1 MQSAASPRPTR
12 VDRKMKVPSW
22 HLKLPRRAA
31 GISIGGPAIFIR
43 QVVRPRALL
52 LLLRLQLLAG
62 AANWP
67 SACRCPLL
75 FKIGVGQ
82 AVTPP
87 GAGHCVPEAGMKAPT
102 ESVDAWH
109 AQARCARG
117 AARCDFV
124 DADREALTAVE
135 QHLNTLDA
143 SDRST
148 LQCGSAAEYLS
159 AAQGG
164 WDIVFVD
171 PPFEA
176 QLGEST
182 LQQIATAGCL
192 SNNNRVYYETSL
204 SNPEPIPEMLYE
216 VVREKT
222 AGDVRYQL
230 LTLRRA

>member
-1 MQSAASPRPTR
+1 MRRAPKKMATQLRIIGGIWRGRKLRFPDRPGLRPTGDR
-12 VDRKMKVPSW
+12 VRETLFNWLEPELGGAHCLD
-22 HLKLPRRAA
+22 LFA
-31 GISIGGPAIFIR
+31 GSG
-43 QVVRPRALL
+43 AL
-52 LLLRLQLLAG
+52 G
-62 AANWP
+62 
-67 SACRCPLL
+67 
-75 FKIGVGQ
+75 I
-82 AVTPP
+82 
-87 GAGHCVPEAGMKAPT
+87 EAL
-102 ESVDAWH
+102 S
-109 AQARCARG
+109 RG

-135 QHLNTLDA
+135 QHLNTLGA

-148 LQCGSAAEYLS
+148 LRFGTAAEYLN

-164 WDIVFVD
+164 WDIIFVD

-176 QLGEST
+176 LLGEST

-192 SNNNRVYYETSL
+192 NAHNRIYYETSL

>member
-1 MQSAASPRPTR
+1 MRRAPKKVASQLRIIGGVWRGRKLRFPDRPGLRPTGDR
-12 VDRKMKVPSW
+12 VRETLFNWLEPE
-22 HLKLPRRAA
+22 
-31 GISIGGPAIFIR
+31 
-43 QVVRPRALL
+43 
-52 LLLRLQLLAG
+52 LAG
-62 AANWP
+62 AH
-67 SACRCPLL
+67 CLDL
-75 FKIGVGQ
+75 FAGS
-82 AVTPP
+82 
-87 GAGHCVPEAGMKAPT
+87 GALGIEAL
-102 ESVDAWH
+102 S
-109 AQARCARG
+109 RG

-148 LQCGSAAEYLS
+148 LRFGTAAEYLS

-182 LQQIATAGCL
+182 LQQIAAAGCL

>member
-1 MQSAASPRPTR
+1 MRRAPKKVASQLRIIGGIWRGRKLRFPDRPGLRPTGDR
-12 VDRKMKVPSW
+12 VRETLFNWLEPE
-22 HLKLPRRAA
+22 
-31 GISIGGPAIFIR
+31 
-43 QVVRPRALL
+43 
-52 LLLRLQLLAG
+52 LAG
-62 AANWP
+62 AY
-67 SACRCPLL
+67 CLDL
-75 FKIGVGQ
+75 FAGS
-82 AVTPP
+82 
-87 GAGHCVPEAGMKAPT
+87 GALGIEAL
-102 ESVDAWH
+102 S
-109 AQARCARG
+109 RG

-182 LQQIATAGCL
+182 LQQIASAGCL

>member
-1 MQSAASPRPTR
+1 MRRAPKKVASQLRIIGGMWRGRKLRFPDRPGLRPTGDR
-12 VDRKMKVPSW
+12 VRETLFNWLEPE
-22 HLKLPRRAA
+22 
-31 GISIGGPAIFIR
+31 
-43 QVVRPRALL
+43 
-52 LLLRLQLLAG
+52 LAG
-62 AANWP
+62 AY
-67 SACRCPLL
+67 CLDL
-75 FKIGVGQ
+75 FAGS
-82 AVTPP
+82 
-87 GAGHCVPEAGMKAPT
+87 GALGIEAL
-102 ESVDAWH
+102 S
-109 AQARCARG
+109 RG

-143 SDRST
+143 GDRST

>member
-1 MQSAASPRPTR
+1 MRRAPKKVASQLRIIGGMWRGRKLRFPDRPGLRPTGDR
-12 VDRKMKVPSW
+12 VRETLFNWLEPE
-22 HLKLPRRAA
+22 
-31 GISIGGPAIFIR
+31 
-43 QVVRPRALL
+43 
-52 LLLRLQLLAG
+52 LAG
-62 AANWP
+62 AY
-67 SACRCPLL
+67 CLDL
-75 FKIGVGQ
+75 FAGS
-82 AVTPP
+82 
-87 GAGHCVPEAGMKAPT
+87 GALGIEAL
-102 ESVDAWH
+102 S
-109 AQARCARG
+109 RG

-135 QHLNTLDA
+135 QHLNTLNA